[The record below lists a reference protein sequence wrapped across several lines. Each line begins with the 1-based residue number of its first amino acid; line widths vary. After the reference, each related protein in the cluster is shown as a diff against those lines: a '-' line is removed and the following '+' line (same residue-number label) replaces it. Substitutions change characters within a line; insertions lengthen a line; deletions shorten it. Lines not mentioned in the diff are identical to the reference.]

1 MRTSEP
7 FKVVVSMLNRP
18 LRADRHAI
26 ETDVNGTVGFVLQQ
40 VDREV
45 RAFAD
50 HAFADAVDE

>member
-1 MRTSEP
+1 LRTSEP
-7 FKVVVSMLNRP
+7 FKSRGVDAETS

-50 HAFADAVDE
+50 HAFADAIHQ